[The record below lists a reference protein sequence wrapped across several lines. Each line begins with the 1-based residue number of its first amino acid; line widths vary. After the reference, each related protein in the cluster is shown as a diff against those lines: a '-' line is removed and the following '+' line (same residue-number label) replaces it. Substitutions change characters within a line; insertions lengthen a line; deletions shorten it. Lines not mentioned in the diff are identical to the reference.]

1 MPLDKDYNS
10 AFFGPN
16 CSTDNALDLN
26 LVLSRI
32 MHYVVLGSHS
42 TVKGVCAYKVRIT
55 TSEQCL
61 QLGQS
66 WSTAKLH
73 PQPADTLVVYLD
85 SFKMAKNNHQK
96 SKNNKQPSAKP
107 TGKSP
112 NKQPPAK
119 PTSKPTKC
127 EICGKLHNG
136 KSYPFPLGYYNASK
150 FTNHG
155 SR

>member
-1 MPLDKDYNS
+1 
-10 AFFGPN
+10 
-16 CSTDNALDLN
+16 
-26 LVLSRI
+26 

-96 SKNNKQPSAKP
+96 NKNNKQPSAKL

-112 NKQPPAK
+112 NKQPSGKPTGKPSNTQPSSKPTGKPSNKQPLAK

-136 KSYPFPLGYYNASK
+136 KS
-150 FTNHG
+150 
-155 SR
+155 